1 MDPSLE
7 QVLLA
12 RQVRQAAGPAVADTP
27 QEMPNSST
35 KVPPQWQR
43 YVTAQ
48 KMQHAYANGWQ
59 PNPMLIRVTDG
70 K

>member
-1 MDPSLE
+1 MNPNLE

-12 RQVRQAAGPAVADTP
+12 RQIRQAQPAVADTP

-48 KMQHAYANGWQ
+48 KMQKAYASNWT
-59 PNPMLIRVTDG
+59 PNPILIRVTDG